1 MKGGKKM
8 GREERGRGRPGGE
21 RGKGEGGEG
30 LRDTASEKVEGPHEK
45 GRKGWSWRPRR
56 EQVTQRRL

>member
-1 MKGGKKM
+1 MEDETKT
-8 GREERGRGRPGGE
+8 ERRS
-21 RGKGEGGEG
+21 GEGYKDGEG
-30 LRDTASEKVEGPHEK
+30 RRDTASEKVEGPHEK